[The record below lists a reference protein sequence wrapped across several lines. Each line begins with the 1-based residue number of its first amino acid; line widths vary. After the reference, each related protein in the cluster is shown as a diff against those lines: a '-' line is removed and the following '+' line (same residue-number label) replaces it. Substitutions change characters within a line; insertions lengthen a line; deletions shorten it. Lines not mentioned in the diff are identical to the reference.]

1 MATKKVK
8 KVEVP
13 IDQRETFVSLQK
25 NFAEGEDR
33 VEEKLKLLYNLQK
46 ADSEIDK
53 IIQLR
58 GELPAEVEEL
68 EAELA
73 ALRTQSADISSFIIA
88 LNQSITDNKQNI
100 LDCDD
105 QITKYQGQL
114 QGVTNSREFDSINKE
129 IENQSLLRQIAEKNI
144 YETKAKVV
152 EKKDELEDVK
162 ARINERS
169 EDLKL
174 KKQELETIVEST
186 AKEETTLKARR
197 DSIAKKLDERTMSAY
212 ERIRASV
219 HNHLAVVGVYNE
231 NACGGCFSI
240 ITPQRLVDIASD
252 KKLVICEH
260 CGRIIVDPDF
270 E

>member
-33 VEEKLKLLYNLQK
+33 VEEKLKLLYQLQK

-73 ALRTQSADISSFIIA
+73 ALRTQSADISAFIIA

-129 IENQSLLRQIAEKNI
+129 IENQDLERQIAEKSI
-144 YETKAKVV
+144 GEAKVKIA
-152 EKKDELEDVK
+152 ECKDAIEDIKDRIAIRTEDLQAKKDEL
-162 ARINERS
+162 AG
-169 EDLKL
+169 
-174 KKQELETIVEST
+174 IVEST

>member
-1 MATKKVK
+1 MIKKVKIILLLASCRMFVKKYLNLQSFIQLDMATKKVK

-13 IDQRETFVSLQK
+13 IDERETFVSLQK

-33 VEEKLKLLYNLQK
+33 VEEKLKLLYQLQK

-68 EAELA
+68 EADIA
-73 ALRTQSADISSFIIA
+73 ALRTQSADISAFIIA
-88 LNQSITDNKQNI
+88 LNQSISDNKQNI

-105 QITKYQGQL
+105 QIAKYQGQL

-129 IENQSLLRQIAEKNI
+129 IENQNLLRQIAEKNI

-162 ARINERS
+162 ARFAARN

-174 KKQELETIVEST
+174 KKQELDKCAVSY
-186 AKEETTLKARR
+186 L
-197 DSIAKKLDERTMSAY
+197 
-212 ERIRASV
+212 
-219 HNHLAVVGVYNE
+219 LAVEPCRDNTGVVHDQQVT
-231 NACGGCFSI
+231 FSE
-240 ITPQRLVDIASD
+240 VVA
-252 KKLVICEH
+252 
-260 CGRIIVDPDF
+260 
-270 E
+270 